1 MYLSEQI
8 TNHLYLLTF
17 IIFLFVL
24 SAFLA
29 QKTEKQFIIRFGI
42 VLILLFIFILLQL
55 INDFINF
62 IFAY

>member
-29 QKTEKQFIIRFGI
+29 QKIDKNIIVKFGI
-42 VLILLFIFILLQL
+42 VLICTFFLTILNLLILILE
-55 INDFINF
+55 
-62 IFAY
+62 

>member
-1 MYLSEQI
+1 MYQLSEQI

-29 QKTEKQFIIRFGI
+29 QKTDKNLIVRFGI
-42 VLILLFIFILLQL
+42 VLIICFFLTAFNLLILILE
-55 INDFINF
+55 
-62 IFAY
+62 

>member
-17 IIFLFVL
+17 ITVLFIL

-29 QKTEKQFIIRFGI
+29 QKTEKQFIVKFGI
-42 VLILLFIFILLQL
+42 VLICIFFLTAFNLLILILE
-55 INDFINF
+55 
-62 IFAY
+62 

>member
-1 MYLSEQI
+1 MNFSEQI

-29 QKTEKQFIIRFGI
+29 QKTEKQFIIKFGI
-42 VLILLFIFILLQL
+42 VLICIFFLTAFNLLILILK
-55 INDFINF
+55 
-62 IFAY
+62 

>member
-29 QKTEKQFIIRFGI
+29 QKTDKNLIVKFGI
-42 VLILLFIFILLQL
+42 VLIICFFLTAFNLLILILE
-55 INDFINF
+55 
-62 IFAY
+62 

>member
-17 IIFLFVL
+17 IVFLFVL

-29 QKTEKQFIIRFGI
+29 QKTDKNLIVRFGI
-42 VLILLFIFILLQL
+42 VLIICFFLTAFNLLILILE
-55 INDFINF
+55 
-62 IFAY
+62 

>member
-1 MYLSEQI
+1 MYLTEQI

-29 QKTEKQFIIRFGI
+29 QKTDKNLIVKFGI
-42 VLILLFIFILLQL
+42 VLIICFFLTAFNLLILILK
-55 INDFINF
+55 
-62 IFAY
+62 

>member
-29 QKTEKQFIIRFGI
+29 QKTDKNTIVKFGI
-42 VLILLFIFILLQL
+42 VLIICFFLTAFNLLILILE
-55 INDFINF
+55 
-62 IFAY
+62 

>member
-29 QKTEKQFIIRFGI
+29 QKTEKQLIVKFGI
-42 VLILLFIFILLQL
+42 VLIIIFFLTAFNLLILILE
-55 INDFINF
+55 
-62 IFAY
+62 

>member
-17 IIFLFVL
+17 IVFLFVL

-29 QKTEKQFIIRFGI
+29 QKTDKNLIVKFGI
-42 VLILLFIFILLQL
+42 VLIICFFLTAFNLLILILE
-55 INDFINF
+55 
-62 IFAY
+62 

>member
-1 MYLSEQI
+1 MYLTEQI

-29 QKTEKQFIIRFGI
+29 QKTDKNLIVKFGI
-42 VLILLFIFILLQL
+42 VLIICFSLTAFNLLILIL
-55 INDFINF
+55 N
-62 IFAY
+62 

>member
-8 TNHLYLLTF
+8 TNHLYLLAF

-29 QKTEKQFIIRFGI
+29 QKTEKQFIVKIGI
-42 VLILLFIFILLQL
+42 VLIICFFLTVFNLLIL
-55 INDFINF
+55 IG
-62 IFAY
+62 

>member
-24 SAFLA
+24 AAFLA
-29 QKTEKQFIIRFGI
+29 QKTEKQFIVKFGI
-42 VLILLFIFILLQL
+42 VLICTFFLTILNLLLIL
-55 INDFINF
+55 IG
-62 IFAY
+62 

>member
-1 MYLSEQI
+1 ME
-8 TNHLYLLTF
+8 TLL
-17 IIFLFVL
+17 IMLLVISVLFLFCAKL
-24 SAFLA
+24 SD
-29 QKTEKQFIIRFGI
+29 KIESKFIVRFGI

>member
-29 QKTEKQFIIRFGI
+29 QKTDKNIIVKFGI
-42 VLILLFIFILLQL
+42 VLIICFFLTAFNLLILMLK
-55 INDFINF
+55 
-62 IFAY
+62 

>member
-29 QKTEKQFIIRFGI
+29 QKTEKNLIVKFGI
-42 VLILLFIFILLQL
+42 VLIICFFLTAFNLLILILK
-55 INDFINF
+55 
-62 IFAY
+62 

>member
-24 SAFLA
+24 SSFLA
-29 QKTEKQFIIRFGI
+29 QKTDKNLIVKFGI
-42 VLILLFIFILLQL
+42 VLIICFFLTAFNLLILILE
-55 INDFINF
+55 
-62 IFAY
+62 

>member
-24 SAFLA
+24 SSFLA
-29 QKTEKQFIIRFGI
+29 QKTEKQFIVKFGI
-42 VLILLFIFILLQL
+42 ILVITFFLTLANLLLILILE
-55 INDFINF
+55 
-62 IFAY
+62 

>member
-29 QKTEKQFIIRFGI
+29 QKIDKNIIVKFGI
-42 VLILLFIFILLQL
+42 VLICTFFLTILNLLILILK
-55 INDFINF
+55 
-62 IFAY
+62 

>member
-1 MYLSEQI
+1 MYLTEQI

-29 QKTEKQFIIRFGI
+29 QKTEKQFIIKFGI
-42 VLILLFIFILLQL
+42 VLICTFFLTILNLLILIL
-55 INDFINF
+55 N
-62 IFAY
+62 